1 MYVKW
6 EGVQGEKTR
15 GGGVKE
21 STFPRTGM
29 RRGGGGGASV
39 EKWYPFHISS
49 LEHCICIIC
58 CKCTVFLNMN
68 KSLNQEVPSLSQS

>member
-6 EGVQGEKTR
+6 EGVQGQKTR

-29 RRGGGGGASV
+29 RRGGGGASV

>member
-1 MYVKW
+1 MKEINRGSDTYVKW

-29 RRGGGGGASV
+29 RTGGRLLWKNGTLFIYLV
-39 EKWYPFHISS
+39 
-49 LEHCICIIC
+49 
-58 CKCTVFLNMN
+58 
-68 KSLNQEVPSLSQS
+68 

>member
-29 RRGGGGGASV
+29 RRGGGGGGGGGGLLWKNGTLFIYLV
-39 EKWYPFHISS
+39 
-49 LEHCICIIC
+49 
-58 CKCTVFLNMN
+58 
-68 KSLNQEVPSLSQS
+68 

>member
-1 MYVKW
+1 M
-6 EGVQGEKTR
+6 EAGGGDGR

-29 RRGGGGGASV
+29 RRGEEASV

-49 LEHCICIIC
+49 LEHCISIIC
-58 CKCTVFLNMN
+58 CKCTVFLN
-68 KSLNQEVPSLSQS
+68 KPGSS

>member
-1 MYVKW
+1 MKEINRGLDMYVKW

-29 RRGGGGGASV
+29 RRGGGGGIMW
-39 EKWYPFHISS
+39 KNGT
-49 LEHCICIIC
+49 LIINL
-58 CKCTVFLNMN
+58 V
-68 KSLNQEVPSLSQS
+68 

>member
-1 MYVKW
+1 MKEINRGLDMYVKW

-29 RRGGGGGASV
+29 RRGGGGGFCGKMV
-39 EKWYPFHISS
+39 PFSYI
-49 LEHCICIIC
+49 
-58 CKCTVFLNMN
+58 
-68 KSLNQEVPSLSQS
+68 